1 MPKFLNS
8 VVRNDSEMVESFIE
22 SARKLYDPL
31 RRSSSMSLIFLTP
44 EVSRLDSTFISR
56 FCDSE
61 KFRDMDLPDEG
72 TP

>member
-1 MPKFLNS
+1 
-8 VVRNDSEMVESFIE
+8 
-22 SARKLYDPL
+22 
-31 RRSSSMSLIFLTP
+31 MSLIFLTP